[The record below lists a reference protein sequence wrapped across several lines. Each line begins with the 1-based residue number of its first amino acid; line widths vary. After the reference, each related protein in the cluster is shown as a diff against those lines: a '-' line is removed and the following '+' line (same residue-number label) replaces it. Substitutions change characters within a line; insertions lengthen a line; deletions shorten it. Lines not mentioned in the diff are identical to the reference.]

1 MSKEGLLKGL
11 FGLAVFLGI
20 ALAIILSAEPLE

>member
-1 MSKEGLLKGL
+1 MGC

-20 ALAIILSAEPLE
+20 AVAAREHRLPIMLSY